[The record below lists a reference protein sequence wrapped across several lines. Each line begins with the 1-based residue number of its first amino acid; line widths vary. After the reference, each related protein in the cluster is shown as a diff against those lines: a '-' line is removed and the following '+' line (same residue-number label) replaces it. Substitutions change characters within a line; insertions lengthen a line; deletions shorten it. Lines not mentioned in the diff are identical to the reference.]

1 MTPINASLP
10 ALDTWTEMS
19 GFQQLRASA
28 RNDGGKDALPAVA
41 KQFEAIF
48 TQMMLKSMRDANASM
63 GSDIAGSEQANTYR
77 DMFDQ
82 QLSLTLA
89 NGRNGIGIAKM
100 LIRQLGDKNKAAATE
115 PALAGP
121 AQGPLLSPAAI
132 SNANVRAVLQLG
144 ADEPQATTP
153 GIPAMGNGL
162 PSLLDAGKDAAGDAP
177 WSGLLGKLGAL
188 GQSGVFGT
196 VAQGAATVIGAAAKL
211 LPGGDPVNF
220 VRALAPHA
228 QAAADKL
235 GVSVRALLAQ
245 AALETG
251 WGKHLPNH
259 GDGSSRNNL
268 VGIEA
273 GSSWDGAKVSVP
285 TLEYENGVAV
295 RRRDDFRAYESPSD
309 SFADYA
315 RLLSES
321 PRYARALGQ
330 GENIAGFAHALV
342 RGGYATDPAYASK
355 ITAIANSPQMR
366 EALAALG
373 ISGGSGQ

>member
-1 MTPINASLP
+1 MTPINAAAP

-28 RNDGGKDALPAVA
+28 RSDGGKDALPAVA

-48 TQMMLKSMRDANASM
+48 TQMMLKSMREANAGM
-63 GSDIAGSEQANTYR
+63 GSDIAGSEQGDTYR

-100 LIRQLGDKNKAAATE
+100 LIRQLGDKQPAADA
-115 PALAGP
+115 ALAGQ
-121 AQGPLLSPAAI
+121 AQGPLVSPAAI

-144 ADEPQATTP
+144 SAPNDSGSAAASGMAGWPALKTAGRDPGDTETP
-153 GIPAMGNGL
+153 WAN
-162 PSLLDAGKDAAGDAP
+162 
-177 WSGLLGKLGAL
+177 LLGKLGAL
-188 GQSGVFGT
+188 GESGVFGP
-196 VAQGAATVIGAAAKL
+196 VVSGATAAVGVAAKL

-228 QAAADKL
+228 QAAAQKL

-251 WGKHLPNH
+251 WGKHLPSH
-259 GDGSSRNNL
+259 GDGSSSFNL
-268 VGIEA
+268 FGIKA
-273 GSSWDGAKVSVP
+273 GSSWDGAKVNVR
-285 TLEYENGVAV
+285 TQEYEDGAPVH
-295 RRRDDFRAYESPSD
+295 RRDNFRAYESPSD

-315 RLLSES
+315 RLISEN
-321 PRYARALGQ
+321 PRYAQALGK

-342 RGGYATDPAYASK
+342 RGGYATDPSYAAK

-366 EALAALG
+366 EALSALAAGALKP
-373 ISGGSGQ
+373 

>member
-1 MTPINASLP
+1 MTPLNAAAP

-28 RNDGGKDALPAVA
+28 RSDGGKAALPAVA

-48 TQMMLKSMRDANASM
+48 TQMMLKSMREANASM
-63 GSDIAGSEQANTYR
+63 GGDLAGSDQVDTYR

-89 NGRNGIGIAKM
+89 NGRNGLGIAQM
-100 LIRQLGDKNKAAATE
+100 LIRQLGGKDKAAE
-115 PALAGP
+115 PTLPGP

-144 ADEPQATTP
+144 SDEAAGAAGAQ
-153 GIPAMGNGL
+153 GSGLGL
-162 PSLLDAGKDAAGDAP
+162 PSLLDAGTGATDGAAP
-177 WSGLLGKLGAL
+177 WAGLLDKLGTLGRSGAL
-188 GQSGVFGT
+188 GNL
-196 VAQGAATVIGAAAKL
+196 AQGAAAAAGVAAKL

-259 GDGSSRNNL
+259 GDGSSSNNL
-268 VGIEA
+268 FGIKA

-295 RRRDDFRAYESPSD
+295 RKRDDFRAYESPSE

-321 PRYARALGQ
+321 PRYAQALGK
-330 GENIAGFAHALV
+330 GENIAGFARALV
-342 RGGYATDPAYASK
+342 RGGYATDPSYASK

-366 EALAALG
+366 EALSALG
-373 ISGGSGQ
+373 IGDGQ